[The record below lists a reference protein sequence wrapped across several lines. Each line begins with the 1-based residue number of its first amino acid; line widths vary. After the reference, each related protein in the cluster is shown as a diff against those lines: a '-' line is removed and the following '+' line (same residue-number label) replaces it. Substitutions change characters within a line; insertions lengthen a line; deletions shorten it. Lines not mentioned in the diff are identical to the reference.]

1 MPTDLQSVLV
11 GRLSISPVK
20 NGAGGG
26 IRTPDQLI
34 TNQLL
39 WPAELHRHCFTYK
52 TYNISKNR
60 PRNSGLQMYK
70 QFLSIQIKM
79 KKNLVFFIF
88 LLIGGAF
95 FHEYPS
101 VYQCLRG
108 YTLVLLLNYC
118 DLKFL

>member
-70 QFLSIQIKM
+70 QFLSIQINF
-79 KKNLVFFIF
+79 KKKLIFFNF
-88 LLIGGAF
+88 LLNAGAIS
-95 FHEYPS
+95 HVSP
-101 VYQCLRG
+101 
-108 YTLVLLLNYC
+108 
-118 DLKFL
+118 